1 MQNDSRKDIFTSI
14 YPDVDPTQNF
24 PLTFGERLSLA
35 LSVGVFMFGG
45 VSGNLLIASI
55 GLGFV
60 VACSLT
66 LGHKTPRRIRAE
78 ARSRFPREPW
88 AEQPSFLVPR
98 RMDRHRSNRGPGVV
112 VYPREIPHVDRGHYC
127 CRRGYRNV
135 VPPHPAAPPRAV
147 CTRKAGR
154 FSYPSAPRLPGGEKL
169 K

>member
-45 VSGNLLIASI
+45 VSGNLLIAGI
-55 GLGFV
+55 GLAFV

-88 AEQPSFLVPR
+88 AEQPSFLVPVAWIVIAAIAALAWWFTPVKYLTWTAGIIAVVAAIATWFLPTLQHR
-98 RMDRHRSNRGPGVV
+98 RARSARAKQ
-112 VYPREIPHVDRGHYC
+112 DALAT
-127 CRRGYRNV
+127 
-135 VPPHPAAPPRAV
+135 PAPQGSLA
-147 CTRKAGR
+147 
-154 FSYPSAPRLPGGEKL
+154 EKN
-169 K
+169 